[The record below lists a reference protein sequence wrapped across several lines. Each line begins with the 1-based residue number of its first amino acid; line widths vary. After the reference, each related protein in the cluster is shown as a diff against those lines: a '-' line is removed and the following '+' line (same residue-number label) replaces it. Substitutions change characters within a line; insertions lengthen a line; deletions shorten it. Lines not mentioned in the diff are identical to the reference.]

1 MKIPAEKGR
10 INYKKVN
17 SGPQFI
23 TEGSTEVSKHLV
35 AEDHLE
41 GDLTIKAVGFS
52 QNTRHRRI
60 KEALEIKRRNPVLNL
75 DPGVYLSPIYDN
87 IIFPRGTNG

>member
-1 MKIPAEKGR
+1 MRGNR
-10 INYKKVN
+10 VGYYN
-17 SGPQFI
+17 
-23 TEGSTEVSKHLV
+23 
-35 AEDHLE
+35 LE

>member
-1 MKIPAEKGR
+1 M
-10 INYKKVN
+10 
-17 SGPQFI
+17 
-23 TEGSTEVSKHLV
+23 

-60 KEALEIKRRNPVLNL
+60 KEALEIKGRNPILIL
-75 DPGVYLSPIYDN
+75 DPGVYLSPIYGN
-87 IIFPRGTNG
+87 IIFLRGTNG